1 MTPLRVVFNWDSTL
15 VTIEGSAALAEH
27 KGIDGVAELTNQ
39 AMNGEASIQ
48 DVFRQRFALLRPTL
62 KDLEWL
68 AGTYAAHTTPG
79 AREIVAHL
87 TEAGHQVFVVSAA
100 YRTAILEPAK
110 QLGIQSHRICAVDV
124 LFDEQGEAHYDAEN
138 VLASDGGMEVVL
150 AEIAK
155 AGPTIYIGDSVPDA
169 QAGGAVDLFIGF
181 GGVIPRDEVASL
193 SPIYVREPTLMAVAA
208 HIDAFAGA
216 PVPVA

>member
-27 KGIDGVAELTNQ
+27 KGISGVQELTNQ
-39 AMNGEASIQ
+39 AMSGEASIQ
-48 DVFRQRFALLRPTL
+48 DVFRQRFELLRPTL
-62 KDLEWL
+62 KDMEWL
-68 AGTYAAHTTPG
+68 AATYAAHTTPG
-79 AREIVAHL
+79 AREIVTAL
-87 TEAGHQVFVVSAA
+87 SEVGHDVYVVSAA
-100 YRTAILEPAK
+100 YRTAVLEPAK

-124 LFDEQGEAHYDAEN
+124 LFDEQGEAHYDADN

-169 QAGGAVDLFIGF
+169 QAGAAVDLFIGF
-181 GGVIPRDEVASL
+181 GGVAPREEVASL
-193 SPIYVREPTLMAVAA
+193 CQVYVREPSLLAA
-208 HIDAFAGA
+208 LPSITAFAKRRKH
-216 PVPVA
+216 